1 MHLLHKLFP
10 AISGENASSGAGF
23 HAFLTAFFPL
33 LFVSLDFS
41 WFLFLG
47 TNFFALFLPFFF
59 EFFTE
64 DPPFL
69 TSSFCTSGIFLLLS
83 LFVLFFSAVFGHP
96 RACALLFPQVL
107 VTMGEIVKK
116 EVNHGWI

>member
-23 HAFLTAFFPL
+23 HAFLTAFFLL

-64 DPPFL
+64 DSTFL
-69 TSSFCTSGIFLLLS
+69 TSSFCTTGIFLLLS
-83 LFVLFFSAVFGHP
+83 LFVLFFSAVFGLLW
-96 RACALLFPQVL
+96 ACALLFPQVL